1 MLRVGITGGI
11 GSGKT
16 TVCGVF
22 ETLGVPVYQ
31 ADDAVKRLYT
41 ENEDLQNALLDVYG
55 PDVLINGTVNKA
67 FLTSVVFGSAAASE
81 KLSALVHPF
90 VFDDYESW
98 CRAREDCPYTIK
110 EAAILFESGGY
121 KRIHRAI
128 GVVAPEELR
137 IHRTMERDKCSRADV
152 LKRMQKQL
160 AQKELASKCHY
171 IIENDGNHSLLE
183 QVLNTHRQLLA
194 EANKSI
200 PFMA

>member
-22 ETLGVPVYQ
+22 ENLGVPVYY
-31 ADDAVKRLYT
+31 ADDAVKRLYS
-41 ENEDLQNALLDVYG
+41 ENKDLQNALLNFYG
-55 PDVLINGTVNKA
+55 PDVLTNGSVNKA
-67 FLTSVVFGSAAASE
+67 FLASIVFGSAAASE
-81 KLSALVHPF
+81 KLNGLVHPF
-90 VFDDYESW
+90 VFNDYETW
-98 CRAREDCPYTIK
+98 CHAREDCPYTIK

-137 IHRTMERDKCSRADV
+137 IQRTMERDKCSREDV
-152 LKRMQKQL
+152 LKRMLKQL
-160 AQKELASKCHY
+160 GQEEMASKCHY
-171 IIENDGNHSLLE
+171 IIQNDGNHSLLE
-183 QVLNTHRQLLA
+183 QVLNIHRQLLT
-194 EANKSI
+194 EADKSV